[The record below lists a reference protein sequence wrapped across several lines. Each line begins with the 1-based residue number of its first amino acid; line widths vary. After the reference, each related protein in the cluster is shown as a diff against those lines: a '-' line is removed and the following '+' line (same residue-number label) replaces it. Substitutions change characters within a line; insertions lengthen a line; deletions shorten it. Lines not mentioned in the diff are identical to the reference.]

1 MEKYGTFYLVATPIG
16 NLEDITLRAIK
27 TLNNVDKVFAEDTR
41 ISRRLLSH
49 YNISK
54 SIESLHSY
62 NESKKIDLI
71 KRDLKEGKNIA
82 YLCDSGTPCIS
93 DPGNIIVKSLRSE
106 HLSIIMIPGPSSVTS
121 SVALSG
127 FGESGFVFLGFL
139 PRKRGDIKKRFS
151 NFMNIKEAIVFFESS
166 KRLKNTLQILLDIV
180 GNRECVIIRE
190 LTKMYEEILHGTI
203 SKLAN
208 QLENRT
214 VLGEITVVIDQE
226 RGDKHF
232 TKEIDITDMNLKNL
246 IKLLSKSIDI
256 DKRTLYKE
264 IVRIKNKGSL

>member
-1 MEKYGTFYLVATPIG
+1 VEKYGTFYLVATPIG
-16 NLEDITLRAIK
+16 NLEDITFRAIK
-27 TLNNVDKVFAEDTR
+27 ILKYVDKVFAEDTR
-41 ISRRLLSH
+41 ISLRLLSH
-49 YNISK
+49 YNITK

-93 DPGNIIVKSLRSE
+93 DPGSIIVRELTRE
-106 HLSIIMIPGPSSVTS
+106 NLPIIIIPGPSSVTS
-121 SVALSG
+121 SIALSG

-139 PRKRGDIKKRFS
+139 PRRRGDIKKRFS
-151 NFMNIKEAIVFFESS
+151 NFINIKEAVVFFESP
-166 KRLKNTLQILLDIV
+166 KRLKNTLQILLEIIGD
-180 GNRECVIIRE
+180 RECVIIRE
-190 LTKMYEEILHGTI
+190 LTKKYEEILHGTI
-203 SKLAN
+203 STLN
-208 QLENRT
+208 QKFENRT
-214 VLGEITVVIDQE
+214 ILGEITVVIDQE

-232 TKEIDITDMNLKNL
+232 TKEIDINNMNLKNL

-264 IVRIKNKGSL
+264 IVRIKNKGLL